1 MLHLISNDI
10 LKLNKDE
17 KKFLPLIDSYF
28 TVKSERNDSVLSRTI
43 PKKLHCS
50 ENTDNSYDEL

>member
-1 MLHLISNDI
+1 MISNDI

-28 TVKSERNDSVLSRTI
+28 KVKSERNDSVLSRTI

-50 ENTDNSYDEL
+50 ENADNSYDEL